1 MQQLSTQ
8 EQNKVYLRQSNM
20 LTTAAYN
27 LSRNEKRLVYLALD
41 QVMNGKVEEVRGRFD
56 ITISHKEYALQFNE
70 PYKNISRDISKASC
84 SLNKKEVVFYI
95 PSEDGDD
102 GEKALDGLG
111 WTIKRS
117 VRPKQGVTVLGF
129 NAELVDIMKDLTKY
143 TGFFFHNVAKIN
155 SAYTM
160 RLYESLRQWV
170 TIKQS
175 GQTEGKKST
184 GRSAKTNSVTFS
196 VDWLIMR
203 YQLPDSY
210 NRMSDFRRRF
220 LIPAVNEITE
230 KTDIELTYIEN
241 TSKAGRKNKVTSI
254 TFYWKEKNKRASA
267 GLKAEDTSSVTSPP
281 VITDI
286 FNTENEELQGVL
298 EKCLV
303 YIDKFTEECE
313 LPTESWCLHFIQLFS
328 VVRKET
334 APEAL
339 INKLKKIPRA
349 EDSDVNDD

>member
-27 LSRNEKRLVYLALD
+27 LSRNEKRLVYFALD
-41 QVMNGKVEEVRGRFD
+41 QVLNGKLEEVRGRFD
-56 ITISHKEYALQFNE
+56 ITISHKEYARQFNE

-84 SLNKKEVVFYI
+84 SLNKKEVIFYI

-129 NAELVDIMKDLTKY
+129 NAELVDIMKDLSKY

-170 TIKQS
+170 TIKQK
-175 GQTEGKKST
+175 GQTEGKKNTAS
-184 GRSAKTNSVTFS
+184 SPKTNSVTFS
-196 VDWLIMR
+196 VDWLITR

-220 LIPAVNEITE
+220 LIPAVKEITD
-230 KTDIELTYIEN
+230 KTDIELTYTEN
-241 TSKAGRKNKVTSI
+241 ASKAGRKNKITSI
-254 TFYWKEKNKRASA
+254 TFYWKDKNKPAPA
-267 GLKAEDTSSVTSPP
+267 VIKAEDTYSITSPP

-286 FNTENEELQGVL
+286 FNTEKEELSAVL
-298 EKCLV
+298 DKCLV
-303 YIDKFTEECE
+303 YIDKFDDECE
-313 LPTESWCLHFIQLFS
+313 LPTESWCSHFVQLFC

-334 APEAL
+334 TPDAL
-339 INKLKKIPRA
+339 INKLKQIPRA
-349 EDSDVNDD
+349 EASDENND